1 MPKKE
6 LCLLACGREGGRE
19 GGREFVLESVF
30 ERLWRIGTAAEEEEE
45 EEEEAAFEVGK
56 KCGSSMHWQDP

>member
-1 MPKKE
+1 M
-6 LCLLACGREGGRE
+6 LACLRE

-45 EEEEAAFEVGK
+45 EAAFEVGK

>member
-1 MPKKE
+1 M
-6 LCLLACGREGGRE
+6 LACFAGGRE
-19 GGREFVLESVF
+19 GVCSGVCVR
-30 ERLWRIGTAAEEEEE
+30 RLWRIGAAG

>member
-1 MPKKE
+1 LPKKE

>member
-1 MPKKE
+1 
-6 LCLLACGREGGRE
+6 
-19 GGREFVLESVF
+19 VF

>member
-1 MPKKE
+1 
-6 LCLLACGREGGRE
+6 LLACGRE

-45 EEEEAAFEVGK
+45 EEEAAFEVGK